1 MPRVS
6 FLKARAGK
14 NTSPKGETARNF
26 LVITAA
32 QFRALFNCSPGQ
44 LLFDAIEAAGR
55 EFTGWREIRKAAH
68 IPVLIVNSIGVP
80 VTTFTVS
87 VAGDKAYLV
96 NRSKRYGSLYGVEI
110 PVKDAKEIINA
121 IKSAATQISIPLP
134 AIQVTQTAK
143 AISEKTKTK
152 TLKKSRRI
160 KKKAKQIAATKL
172 SVAEK
177 IVSIVGLEGEILK
190 DDLVELLI
198 NYHNKAHINRV
209 IRQLINK
216 NRIAAIETD
225 EGILLT
231 AIEEEE

>member
-121 IKSAATQISIPLP
+121 IKSTAAQVSIPLP
-134 AIQVTQTAK
+134 AAQVTQTAK
-143 AISEKTKTK
+143 TVSQSQVKAKR
-152 TLKKSRRI
+152 TLKRSGRI
-160 KKKAKQIAATKL
+160 KNKARKIAQSDL
-172 SVAEK
+172 SVKEK
-177 IVSIVGLEGEILK
+177 IVSIVNLEGEILR
-190 DDLVELLI
+190 DELIELLP
-198 NYHNKAHINRV
+198 HNKAHVARV
-209 IRQLINK
+209 IKRLISENK
-216 NRIAAIETD
+216 ITAVETD
-225 EGILLT
+225 QGTLLVST
-231 AIEEEE
+231 EEE